1 MEHITTSLLSAFLL
15 GLFSTAHCIA
25 MCGSVIGALTLSLPA
40 SVRQSPKAMLPYV
53 FNYNLGRISSYTLAG
68 LLVAALVSPLNNI
81 GGLDW
86 LRYLSVIFMIAMGL
100 YLAGWLP
107 RFAHIEKIGTPIWRF
122 LQPLGQKC
130 LPVKS
135 LKQAFAFG
143 AVWGWLPCG
152 LVYAALVM
160 AATSGDVVTG
170 GMTMLAFGLGTLP
183 AVMGAGLFVGF
194 LSSIARN
201 IWFRRAAGILI
212 IVMALAV
219 LITPYLLLQDHTQH
233 QYNSEVH

>member
-1 MEHITTSLLSAFLL
+1 METITTSLFSAFLL

-40 SVRQSPKAMLPYV
+40 AVRQSPKAMLPYV
-53 FNYNLGRISSYTLAG
+53 FNYNLGRIISYALAG
-68 LLVAALVSPLNNI
+68 GLVAALVSPLNNI
-81 GGLDW
+81 GGLHW
-86 LRYLSVIFMIAMGL
+86 LRYLSVAFMVAMGL

-107 RFAHIEKIGTPIWRF
+107 RFAKIEKIGTPVWRF
-122 LQPLGQKC
+122 LQPLGQKL

-143 AVWGWLPCG
+143 AIWGWLPCG

-160 AATSGDVVTG
+160 AATSGDAVTG
-170 GMTMLAFGLGTLP
+170 GLTMLAFGVGTLP

-194 LSSIARN
+194 LGRVARN

-212 IVMALAV
+212 ILMAVAV
-219 LITPYLLLQDHTQH
+219 LLAPTMLAHEHTGHQH
-233 QYNSEVH
+233 NNEMH

>member
-53 FNYNLGRISSYTLAG
+53 FNYNLGRIISYTVAG
-68 LLVAALVSPLNNI
+68 LLVAALVSPLNDI

-194 LSSIARN
+194 LSGIARN

-212 IVMALAV
+212 IVMAIAV
-219 LITPYLLLQDHTQH
+219 LITPSLLLQDHTQH
-233 QYNSEVH
+233 QHSSEAH

>member
-40 SVRQSPKAMLPYV
+40 NVRQSPKAMLPYV
-53 FNYNLGRISSYTLAG
+53 FNYNLGRIISYTLAG
-68 LLVAALVSPLNNI
+68 LLVAALVSPLNDI

-194 LSSIARN
+194 LSGIARN

-212 IVMALAV
+212 IVMAIAV
-219 LITPYLLLQDHTQH
+219 LITPSLLLQDHTQH
-233 QYNSEVH
+233 QHSSEVH